1 MVPRVRL
8 AGHAY
13 TPHLPPIRL
22 LRTLLTSFLPR
33 KPPSNTRPS
42 KERSTLARY
51 PSSGGPSSCIIWAMA
66 SSHELGILELGFR
79 GPERRMLPQSYPRV
93 ASHLAPSPPRFAHQR
108 ALPFLSH
115 RRHLPCV
122 NCQSFG
128 FRFPKVPVPA
138 PFPLPIANGTLVK
151 RPPAP
156 THDSLN
162 SASST
167 RILLSIN

>member
-66 SSHELGILELGFR
+66 SSHELGIIGVGLSWARTLDAALEW
-79 GPERRMLPQSYPRV
+79 PVISPR
-93 ASHLAPSPPRFAHQR
+93 AHLASPISAPSLFSRTDVICPASIVRVLAFDFQR
-108 ALPFLSH
+108 CPCLLPF
-115 RRHLPCV
+115 PC
-122 NCQSFG
+122 
-128 FRFPKVPVPA
+128 R
-138 PFPLPIANGTLVK
+138 
-151 RPPAP
+151 
-156 THDSLN
+156 
-162 SASST
+162 
-167 RILLSIN
+167 